1 MGKISVMRPRPADI
15 HPLLVLHASHRVDSL
30 MLCLKCLERFT
41 DFARFKRIYVLH
53 DAAAEEHRVV
63 LSRFAARTGN
73 VVVRECPAGGP
84 VPGCNAVLNEIFAE
98 HRRDVVVRV
107 DADVFVTPRWLDH
120 LVEGYRQHAHLDD
133 VVLVSPLIPVSA
145 AGRRVL
151 GRFLRVAYP
160 SERHMY
166 AGPPVEQ
173 DWVYH
178 RWMWEKVVRE
188 GLAAA
193 WLDESGPPYHYLD
206 EVAPHCAIY
215 DRRLIERVYPLPV
228 APVQGLPVT
237 DVETMVRA
245 MQSGSLRT
253 AVLLRSVAH
262 HYSFPECEDYL
273 RGHVSLEAVWR
284 YTESLRVD
292 PVAQDAPRPAIRRP
306 ALRLLAAGG
315 LHRVM
320 RA

>member
-41 DFARFKRIYVLH
+41 DLTRFKRIYVLH
-53 DAAAEEHRVV
+53 DAAAQENRVV
-63 LSRFAARTGN
+63 LARFAARNGN
-73 VVVRECPAGGP
+73 VAIRECPAGGP
-84 VPGCNAVLNEIFAE
+84 VPGGNAALNGIFAE

-107 DADVFVTPRWLDH
+107 DADVFVTPRWLEH
-120 LVEGYRQHAHLDD
+120 LVEGYRHHAHLDD

-151 GRFLRVAYP
+151 GRFLTVSYP
-160 SERHMY
+160 SERHMFS
-166 AGPPVEQ
+166 GPSVEL

-178 RWMWEKVVRE
+178 RWMWEKIVRD
-188 GLAAA
+188 GLEQA
-193 WLDESGPPYHYLD
+193 WLAESGPPYHYLD
-206 EVAPHCAIY
+206 EAGPHCAIY
-215 DRRLIERVYPLPV
+215 DRRLIERVYPLPI

-237 DVETMVRA
+237 DEEAVVRA
-245 MQSGSLRT
+245 MQGGNLRT
-253 AVLLRSVAH
+253 AVLMRSMAH

-284 YTESLRVD
+284 YTESLRLE
-292 PVAQDAPRPAIRRP
+292 PAGQDSPRPAVRRP
-306 ALRLLAAGG
+306 ALRLLASGG